1 MEKILIV
8 EDEEHILMALQDD
21 LSLEGYEVAAA
32 TDGEQGLASAK
43 DTTFDLI
50 ILDIMLPR
58 MNGFDVCRQLRQ
70 SGISTPI
77 IILSAKGLEIDKV
90 LGLELGA
97 DDYITKPF
105 SPRELTAR
113 IKAIL
118 RRVRK
123 TRQGIDVCRFSNVE
137 VDFKKHEANKNGTPI
152 FLTSL
157 EFALLRF
164 LIDHKDKVLSRN
176 DILDGVWGKD
186 VHVYDRTVDTHMGH
200 LRKKVEDDPANP
212 KHIIGVRGVG
222 YRFKE

>member
-21 LSLEGYEVAAA
+21 LTLEGYEVTPA
-32 TDGEQGLASAK
+32 TDGELGLTLARESA
-43 DTTFDLI
+43 FDLI

-70 SGISTPI
+70 SGINTPI

-123 TRQGIDVCRFSNVE
+123 TRQGIEVCRFSNVE
-137 VDFKKHEANKNGTPI
+137 VDFQRREAKKNNEPI

-164 LIDHKDKVLSRN
+164 LIENKDKALSRN
-176 DILDGVWGKD
+176 EILDGVWGQD
-186 VHVYDRTVDTHMGH
+186 VLVYDRTVDTHMGH
-200 LRKKVEDDPANP
+200 LRKKVEDNPANP
-212 KHIIGVRGVG
+212 RHIIGVRGVG
-222 YRFKE
+222 YRFKD